1 MLDILPSGCK
11 TQKFSEFYR
20 HPGLTLSAVGICT
33 YNPNDLYSE
42 KISHWIK
49 MKTIEVDDELYSY
62 IASHTKHIGES
73 ASDILR
79 RMLKF
84 SAASQPAAPV
94 TKEVRVASPAIVEAK
109 PVKTIKD
116 KVRAMREL
124 LLSDEYAE
132 QKRAVNRFMLLLS
145 TLYSLD
151 AQAFAE
157 ATESLHGRTRV
168 YFAADE
174 QTLLKNGNQTKP
186 KHVPG
191 TPYWVITNTNTGRK
205 CSMIEHI
212 MQSMQ
217 FPAELIEKVCGT
229 I

>member
-1 MLDILPSGCK
+1 
-11 TQKFSEFYR
+11 
-20 HPGLTLSAVGICT
+20 
-33 YNPNDLYSE
+33 
-42 KISHWIK
+42 
-49 MKTIEVDDELYSY
+49 MKTIEVDEELYRY
-62 IASHTKHIGES
+62 IASHTQHIGES

-84 SAASQPAAPV
+84 SAGQAAPEPVVAAQPAA
-94 TKEVRVASPAIVEAK
+94 AQDAAA
-109 PVKTIKD
+109 VKTPSRSQD
-116 KVRAMREL
+116 RVRAMREL

-132 QKRAVNRFMLLLS
+132 QKRAVNRFMLILS

-151 AQAFAE
+151 PKAFAE

-168 YFAADE
+168 YFA
-174 QTLLKNGNQTKP
+174 GNQQVLLQNGTHTKP

-205 CSMIEHI
+205 CSMVEHI
-212 MQSMQ
+212 MLSMQ
-217 FPAELIEKVCGT
+217 FPAELTEKVCGT

>member
-1 MLDILPSGCK
+1 
-11 TQKFSEFYR
+11 
-20 HPGLTLSAVGICT
+20 
-33 YNPNDLYSE
+33 
-42 KISHWIK
+42 
-49 MKTIEVDDELYSY
+49 MKTIEVDDELYHY
-62 IASHTKHIGES
+62 IASQTRHIGES

-79 RMLKF
+79 RMLKVSNATL
-84 SAASQPAAPV
+84 SAAPA
-94 TKEVRVASPAIVEAK
+94 TKEVRLPSAPAQEKPNTPAK
-109 PVKTIKD
+109 D
-116 KVRAMREL
+116 RVRAMREL

-132 QKRAVNRFMLLLS
+132 QKKAVNRFMLVLS

-151 AQAFAE
+151 NKAFAD

-168 YFAADE
+168 YFAGDE
-174 QTLLKNGNQTKP
+174 QTLLQNGNQTKP

-205 CSMIEHI
+205 RSMIEHI

-217 FPAELIEKVCGT
+217 FPAELTDKVCGT

>member
-1 MLDILPSGCK
+1 
-11 TQKFSEFYR
+11 
-20 HPGLTLSAVGICT
+20 
-33 YNPNDLYSE
+33 
-42 KISHWIK
+42 

-84 SAASQPAAPV
+84 SAASQPV
-94 TKEVRVASPAIVEAK
+94 TRVVKEVRAVQPVVEAK
-109 PVKTIKD
+109 PVNPVKD

-132 QKRAVNRFMLLLS
+132 QKKAVNRFMLVLS

-151 AQAFAE
+151 QNAFAE

-205 CSMIEHI
+205 CSMVEHI

>member
-1 MLDILPSGCK
+1 
-11 TQKFSEFYR
+11 
-20 HPGLTLSAVGICT
+20 
-33 YNPNDLYSE
+33 
-42 KISHWIK
+42 

-84 SAASQPAAPV
+84 SASSQPAATLTAAAKETPV
-94 TKEVRVASPAIVEAK
+94 TPKVEETKPTNTAK
-109 PVKTIKD
+109 D
-116 KVRAMREL
+116 RVRAVREL

-132 QKRAVNRFMLLLS
+132 QKKAVNRFMLVLS

-151 AQAFAE
+151 NKAFAE
-157 ATESLHGRTRV
+157 STESLHGRTRV
-168 YFAADE
+168 YFASDE
-174 QTLLKNGNQTKP
+174 QTLLQNGTQTKP
-186 KHVPG
+186 KQVPD

>member
-1 MLDILPSGCK
+1 
-11 TQKFSEFYR
+11 
-20 HPGLTLSAVGICT
+20 
-33 YNPNDLYSE
+33 
-42 KISHWIK
+42 
-49 MKTIEVDDELYSY
+49 MKTIEVDDELYRY
-62 IASHTKHIGES
+62 IASHTLHIGES

-79 RMLKF
+79 RMLKL
-84 SAASQPAAPV
+84 SSGQQSVALSSSTVSTNSSVPVPRTEKAP
-94 TKEVRVASPAIVEAK
+94 EK
-109 PVKTIKD
+109 PKD

-132 QKRAVNRFMLLLS
+132 QKKAVNRFMLVLS

-151 AQAFAE
+151 SSTFAQ

-168 YFAADE
+168 YFAINE

-186 KHVPG
+186 KQVPD

-205 CSMIEHI
+205 RSMVEHI

>member
-1 MLDILPSGCK
+1 
-11 TQKFSEFYR
+11 
-20 HPGLTLSAVGICT
+20 
-33 YNPNDLYSE
+33 
-42 KISHWIK
+42 

-62 IASHTKHIGES
+62 IASHTKHIEQS

-84 SAASQPAAPV
+84 SPHTQPAAPV
-94 TKEVRVASPAIVEAK
+94 TKEVRVASPISSK
-109 PVKTIKD
+109 RSRSKRLKTRFAQC
-116 KVRAMREL
+116 VNL
-124 LLSDEYAE
+124 SSDEYAE

>member
-1 MLDILPSGCK
+1 
-11 TQKFSEFYR
+11 
-20 HPGLTLSAVGICT
+20 
-33 YNPNDLYSE
+33 
-42 KISHWIK
+42 

-84 SAASQPAAPV
+84 SVSSQPAATLPAPV
-94 TKEVRVASPAIVEAK
+94 VAKETPATPKAEIKPANTAK
-109 PVKTIKD
+109 D
-116 KVRAMREL
+116 NVRAVREL
-124 LLSDEYAE
+124 LLSDEYAD
-132 QKRAVNRFMLLLS
+132 QKNAVNRFMLVLS

-151 AQAFAE
+151 NKAFAE
-157 ATESLHGRTRV
+157 STESLHGRTRV
-168 YFAADE
+168 YFASDE
-174 QTLLKNGNQTKP
+174 KTLLLNGNQTKP
-186 KHVPG
+186 KQVPD

>member
-1 MLDILPSGCK
+1 
-11 TQKFSEFYR
+11 
-20 HPGLTLSAVGICT
+20 
-33 YNPNDLYSE
+33 
-42 KISHWIK
+42 

-84 SAASQPAAPV
+84 SATTQPTASAVKGTPAAQPV
-94 TKEVRVASPAIVEAK
+94 AEAK
-109 PVKTIKD
+109 PVNPVKD

-124 LLSDEYAE
+124 LLHPGYIVCLV
-132 QKRAVNRFMLLLS
+132 VNRFMLILT

-151 AQAFAE
+151 HHAFAE

>member
-1 MLDILPSGCK
+1 MMNSTAILPA
-11 TQKFSEFYR
+11 
-20 HPGLTLSAVGICT
+20 TLS
-33 YNPNDLYSE
+33 
-42 KISHWIK
+42 IS
-49 MKTIEVDDELYSY
+49 
-62 IASHTKHIGES
+62 AS

-151 AQAFAE
+151 ARRLPKQRNRCTVVHAF
-157 ATESLHGRTRV
+157 
-168 YFAADE
+168 
-174 QTLLKNGNQTKP
+174 TLRQMNK
-186 KHVPG
+186 
-191 TPYWVITNTNTGRK
+191 R
-205 CSMIEHI
+205 C
-212 MQSMQ
+212 
-217 FPAELIEKVCGT
+217 
-229 I
+229 

>member
-1 MLDILPSGCK
+1 
-11 TQKFSEFYR
+11 
-20 HPGLTLSAVGICT
+20 
-33 YNPNDLYSE
+33 
-42 KISHWIK
+42 
-49 MKTIEVDDELYSY
+49 MKTIEVDDELYRY
-62 IASHTKHIGES
+62 IASHTLHIGES

-79 RMLKF
+79 RILKVG
-84 SAASQPAAPV
+84 AVQQTQHAVKQEPVLAPAAPV
-94 TKEVRVASPAIVEAK
+94 AAEK
-109 PVKTIKD
+109 PVT
-116 KVRAMREL
+116 KVRDRVRAVREL

-132 QKRAVNRFMLLLS
+132 QKKAVNRFLLILT

-151 AQAFAE
+151 EKAFGE

-168 YFAADE
+168 YFAVDE
-174 QTLLKNGNQTKP
+174 KTLLANGNQTKP

-191 TPYWVITNTNTGRK
+191 TKYWVITNTNTGRK
-205 CSMIEHI
+205 CAMVEHI

>member
-1 MLDILPSGCK
+1 
-11 TQKFSEFYR
+11 
-20 HPGLTLSAVGICT
+20 
-33 YNPNDLYSE
+33 
-42 KISHWIK
+42 
-49 MKTIEVDDELYSY
+49 MKTIEVDDELYRY
-62 IASHTKHIGES
+62 IAAHTLHIGES

-84 SAASQPAAPV
+84 TAASQPAVAAAPV
-94 TKEVRVASPAIVEAK
+94 VKAEPAPAPAAAPVAE
-109 PVKTIKD
+109 VKTVKTTKD
-116 KVRAMREL
+116 KVRVMREL

-132 QKRAVNRFMLLLS
+132 QKKAVNRFMLILT

-151 AQAFAE
+151 NKAFAE

-186 KHVPG
+186 KQVPD

-205 CSMIEHI
+205 CSMVEHI

-217 FPAELIEKVCGT
+217 FPVELIEKVCGT
-229 I
+229 ISY

>member
-1 MLDILPSGCK
+1 
-11 TQKFSEFYR
+11 
-20 HPGLTLSAVGICT
+20 
-33 YNPNDLYSE
+33 
-42 KISHWIK
+42 
-49 MKTIEVDDELYSY
+49 MKTIEVDDELYRY
-62 IASHTKHIGES
+62 IASHTQHIGES

-79 RMLKF
+79 RMLKVAAGSQAAAAQAKESAPV
-84 SAASQPAAPV
+84 SAAVAEKPAN
-94 TKEVRVASPAIVEAK
+94 PA
-109 PVKTIKD
+109 KD
-116 KVRAMREL
+116 RVRAMREL

-132 QKRAVNRFMLLLS
+132 QKRAVNRFMLVLS

-151 AQAFAE
+151 AKAFAE

-168 YFAADE
+168 YFAGDE
-174 QTLLKNGNQTKP
+174 QTLLQSGNQTKP

-212 MQSMQ
+212 MQTMQ

>member
-1 MLDILPSGCK
+1 
-11 TQKFSEFYR
+11 
-20 HPGLTLSAVGICT
+20 
-33 YNPNDLYSE
+33 
-42 KISHWIK
+42 
-49 MKTIEVDDELYSY
+49 MKTIEVDDELYQY
-62 IASHTKHIGES
+62 IASQTRHIGES

-79 RMLKF
+79 RMLKI
-84 SAASQPAAPV
+84 SAASQPTPV
-94 TKEVRVASPAIVEAK
+94 TKDVVSQPSVVAQVKPAVMPA
-109 PVKTIKD
+109 KD

-132 QKRAVNRFMLLLS
+132 QKKAVNRFMLVLS

-151 AQAFAE
+151 NNAFAE

-168 YFAADE
+168 YFAGDE
-174 QTLLKNGNQTKP
+174 QTLLQNGNQTKP

-212 MQSMQ
+212 MQS
-217 FPAELIEKVCGT
+217 ELIEKVCGT

>member
-1 MLDILPSGCK
+1 
-11 TQKFSEFYR
+11 
-20 HPGLTLSAVGICT
+20 
-33 YNPNDLYSE
+33 
-42 KISHWIK
+42 
-49 MKTIEVDDELYSY
+49 MKTIEVDDELYQY
-62 IASHTKHIGES
+62 IASQTRHIGES

-79 RMLKF
+79 RMLKI
-84 SAASQPAAPV
+84 SAASQPSV
-94 TKEVRVASPAIVEAK
+94 VAQAK
-109 PVKTIKD
+109 PAVTPAKD

-132 QKRAVNRFMLLLS
+132 QKKAVNRFMLVLS

-151 AQAFAE
+151 NKAFAE

-168 YFAADE
+168 YFAGDE
-174 QTLLKNGNQTKP
+174 QTLLQNGNQTKP

>member
-1 MLDILPSGCK
+1 MLTILPPGCK
-11 TQKFSEFYR
+11 VPVNSDFCGL
-20 HPGLTLSAVGICT
+20 PGLTLSAVGFL

-42 KISHWIK
+42 KKSHWIK
-49 MKTIEVDDELYSY
+49 MKTIEVDDELYRY
-62 IASHTKHIGES
+62 IASHTLHIGES

-84 SAASQPAAPV
+84 SAASHVAATPAKAELPETVAPAAE
-94 TKEVRVASPAIVEAK
+94 KPANPAR
-109 PVKTIKD
+109 D
-116 KVRAMREL
+116 RVRAMREL

-132 QKRAVNRFMLLLS
+132 QKRAVNRFMLVLS

-151 AQAFAE
+151 ADAFAD

-168 YFAADE
+168 YFAGDE
-174 QTLLKNGNQTKP
+174 QTLLQSGNQTKP
-186 KHVPG
+186 RHVPG
-191 TPYWVITNTNTGRK
+191 TPFWVITNTNTGRK

-212 MQSMQ
+212 MQTMQ

>member
-1 MLDILPSGCK
+1 MTTS
-11 TQKFSEFYR
+11 
-20 HPGLTLSAVGICT
+20 
-33 YNPNDLYSE
+33 
-42 KISHWIK
+42 
-49 MKTIEVDDELYSY
+49 EVDDELYSY

-84 SAASQPAAPV
+84 SAASQPVTPV
-94 TKEVRVASPAIVEAK
+94 VKEVRAVQPVVEAK
-109 PVKTIKD
+109 PVNPVKD

-132 QKRAVNRFMLLLS
+132 QKKAVNRFMLVLS

-151 AQAFAE
+151 QNAFAE

-205 CSMIEHI
+205 CSMVEHI